1 MFLTTEMWSLPKI
14 RGGGRVEAALSLTTN
29 TALVQTVGLKRY
41 FHSRPGLLARYLA
54 GEEPRTTKAVDGVD
68 LYIREGE
75 TLGLVGESG
84 CGKSTLGRVIVG
96 LYPPTEG
103 QVLYE
108 GRHGPGGQMIFQNPY
123 ASLNPR
129 HTVRQILGFCL
140 EKRGVP
146 LEERE
151 SESVRLLERVGLA
164 PLHLDQFP
172 RQFSGGQR
180 QRIGVA
186 RALAMRPRFI
196 VADEPV
202 SALDVSVQA
211 QILNLLEGLQ
221 AETGVSFL
229 LISHD
234 LAVVHHASHRVAV
247 MYLGKLVETAQ
258 TESLFENP
266 CHPYTRALL
275 SAIPR
280 LGKTGESRIRLH
292 GAVPSAVDPPPGCRF
307 QTRCPY
313 KTGIC
318 REEEPLPVEIKGDPG
333 HVVWCHLHA

>member
-1 MFLTTEMWSLPKI
+1 M
-14 RGGGRVEAALSLTTN
+14 EAAFSMKDNLP
-29 TALVQTVGLKRY
+29 LVQTVGLKRY
-41 FHSRPGLLARYLA
+41 FYAKPGFLARVLT
-54 GEEPRTTKAVDGVD
+54 GQKERTTKAVDGID
-68 LYIREGE
+68 LLIREGE

-96 LYPPTEG
+96 LYPPTAG
-103 QVLYE
+103 QVFYE
-108 GRHGPGGQMIFQNPY
+108 GRPEPGGQMIFQNPY

-146 LEERE
+146 LEDRE
-151 SESVRLLERVGLA
+151 SESVRLLERVGLTA
-164 PLHLDQFP
+164 LHLDQYP

-186 RALAMRPRFI
+186 RALAMQPRFI

-221 AETGVSFL
+221 EEMGVSFL

-234 LAVVHHASHRVAV
+234 LAVVHHMSHRVAV
-247 MYLGKLVETAQ
+247 MYLGKIVETGS

-266 CHPYTRALL
+266 AHPYTRALL

-280 LGKTGESRIRLH
+280 LGKTKSARIRLQ

-307 QTRCPY
+307 QTRCPQR
-313 KTGIC
+313 KDIC
-318 REEEPLPVEIKGDPG
+318 GEIEPPPVAVKGDPG
-333 HVVWCHLHA
+333 HVVWCHLRA

>member
-1 MFLTTEMWSLPKI
+1 VSMRDNVP
-14 RGGGRVEAALSLTTN
+14 
-29 TALVQTVGLKRY
+29 LVQTVGLRRY
-41 FHSRPGLLARYLA
+41 FFSKPGFLARTLA
-54 GEEPRTTKAVDGVD
+54 GQRERTTKAVDGVD
-68 LYIREGE
+68 LFIHEGE

-96 LYPPTEG
+96 LYPPTAG

-108 GRHGPGGQMIFQNPY
+108 GRAEPGGQMIFQNPY

-146 LEERE
+146 LEDRE
-151 SESVRLLERVGLA
+151 SESVRLLERVGLTA
-164 PLHLDQFP
+164 LHLDQYP

-221 AETGVSFL
+221 EETGVSFL

-234 LAVVHHASHRVAV
+234 LAVVHHMSHRVAV
-247 MYLGKLVETAQ
+247 MYLGKIVETGR

-266 CHPYTRALL
+266 AHPYTQALL

-280 LGKTGESRIRLH
+280 LGKTKSARIRLQ
-292 GAVPSAVDPPPGCRF
+292 GTVPSAVDPPPGCRF
-307 QTRCPY
+307 QTRCPH
-313 KTGIC
+313 KMDVC
-318 REEEPLPVEIKGDPG
+318 VEMEPRPVGVKGDPG
-333 HVVWCHLHA
+333 HVVWCHLRA

>member
-1 MFLTTEMWSLPKI
+1 M
-14 RGGGRVEAALSLTTN
+14 EAALSLKSN
-29 TALVQTVGLKRY
+29 GQPRVPLVQTVGLKRY
-41 FHSRPGLLARYLA
+41 FHSKPGILARALA
-54 GEEPRTTKAVDGVD
+54 GEKERTVKAVDGVD
-68 LYIREGE
+68 LFVHEGE

-96 LYPPTEG
+96 LYPSTAGE
-103 QVLYE
+103 VFYE
-108 GRHGPGGQMIFQNPY
+108 GRPGTGGQMIFQNPY

-129 HTVRQILGFCL
+129 HTVRQILGVAL

-146 LEERE
+146 LENRE
-151 SESVRLLERVGLA
+151 EESIRLLERVGLA
-164 PLHLDQFP
+164 AHHLDQYP

-180 QRIGVA
+180 QRIGIA

-221 AETGVSFL
+221 EETGVSFL

-234 LAVVHHASHRVAV
+234 LGVVHHMSHRVAV
-247 MYLGKLVETAQ
+247 MYLGRIAETGP

-266 CHPYTRALL
+266 AHPYTRALL

-280 LGKTGESRIRLH
+280 LGKTRSGRIRLE
-292 GAVPSAVDPPPGCRF
+292 GSVPSAVDPPPGCRF
-307 QTRCPY
+307 QTRCRHR
-313 KTGIC
+313 KDIC
-318 REEEPLPVEIKGDPG
+318 AAVDPPAVELRGDPG
-333 HVVWCHLHA
+333 HVVWCHLHT